1 MERMWSSEAKMKY
14 PKQWILM
21 VNIADE
27 PTTNKTFGD
36 VYLITPDRED
46 AYAKAIALG
55 DSMGG
60 KLIVEGFDDTQR
72 YIGGLEQGHQR
83 HQTSLSCPCNI
94 SQMFQSNLATAN
106 CKDAGYTLHGVQ
118 NYEVCSAATF

>member
-21 VNIADE
+21 VNITDE
-27 PTTNKTFGD
+27 PITNKTFGD

-60 KLIVEGFDDTQR
+60 KLIVEGIDDTQR
-72 YIGGLEQGHQR
+72 YVGGLELWDQ
-83 HQTSLSCPCNI
+83 
-94 SQMFQSNLATAN
+94 
-106 CKDAGYTLHGVQ
+106 
-118 NYEVCSAATF
+118 